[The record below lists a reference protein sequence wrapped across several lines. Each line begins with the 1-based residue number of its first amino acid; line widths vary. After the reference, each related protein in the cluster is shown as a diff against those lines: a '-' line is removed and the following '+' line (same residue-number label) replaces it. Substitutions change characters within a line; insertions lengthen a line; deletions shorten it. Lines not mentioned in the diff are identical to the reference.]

1 MNMNSILIYPQLEFA
16 KVQIPTPPYSI
27 LFIADYL
34 LKRSVDVKI
43 FDLRFDKLSQVFDA
57 ISNKEP
63 EFIGISVMTG
73 PQIRYA
79 LKVCEDIKKKF
90 NNIKIVWGGVHA
102 TILPAQTLQNNNV
115 DFVIRGEGENA
126 YYELV
131 SGKKIS
137 QIKSLSF
144 KKNGKIFHN
153 PSANILTSSELNELS
168 IPWTLINPKLYIRNG
183 NFNMITSRGCPF
195 KCAFCYNTLF
205 NNVWRGWT
213 ANKCIR
219 ELDKCLNFGAKKLTF
234 YDDYFFANSKRI
246 KDLFLYFKEH
256 DIKWKA
262 ELRVNLLDYSLA
274 REAKSHG
281 CTQLYFGAESGSQ
294 RVLNILNK
302 NTSIKDII
310 QSAKIT
316 KAADLSADYSW
327 MVGIPGETK
336 TDVKKTIT
344 LIKKIK
350 EINPESE
357 FSIKILFPYPKTE
370 IQDLARIEG
379 FRPPNNLFGWAK
391 IRRDRAPKYLK
402 YKNQLE
408 TISITSA
415 IVGRKVF
422 EQESIPIFKLIRIL
436 ADFRWNHEFFGFGF
450 ENFYFK
456 IFRDLIDKVMS
467 RRNSF
472 EYDPFAHEFVAINE
486 KQKF

>member
-1 MNMNSILIYPQLEFA
+1 MSSILIYPQLEFA
-16 KVQIPTPPYSI
+16 KIQIPTPPYSI

-34 LKRSVDVKI
+34 LKRNVDVKI
-43 FDLRFDKLSQVFDA
+43 FDLRFDNLSQVFDL

-63 EFIGISVMTG
+63 EYIGISVMTG
-73 PQIRYA
+73 PQIQYA
-79 LKVCEDIKKKF
+79 LKICEAIKKNF
-90 NNIKIVWGGVHA
+90 NNIKIVWGGIHA

-115 DFVIRGEGENA
+115 DFVIRGEGEKA
-126 YYELV
+126 FYELV
-131 SGKKIS
+131 SGKKKS

-144 KKNGKIFHN
+144 KKGKKIFHN
-153 PSANILTSSELNELS
+153 PSANILTNSEINELS
-168 IPWTLINPKLYIRNG
+168 IPWNLINPKLYIRNG
-183 NFNMITSRGCPF
+183 NFNIITSRGCPF

-205 NNVWRGWT
+205 NNVWRGWS
-213 ANKCIR
+213 ADKCIQ
-219 ELDKCLNFGAKKLTF
+219 ELDKCLDFGAKTLTF
-234 YDDYFFANSKRI
+234 YDDFFFANSKRI
-246 KDLFLYFKEH
+246 RDLFSYFKKQ

-262 ELRVNLLDYSLA
+262 ELRVNRLNASLA
-274 REAKSHG
+274 QEAKSHG

-302 NTSIKDII
+302 NTLIKDIL

-336 TDVKKTIT
+336 TDIKKTLN

-357 FSIKILFPYPKTE
+357 FSIKILFPYPETQIYE
-370 IQDLARIEG
+370 LARHAG
-379 FRPPNNLFGWAK
+379 FKPPSNLLDWAR
-391 IRRDRAPKYLK
+391 IRRDRASNYLK
-402 YKNQLE
+402 NKNQLE
-408 TISITSA
+408 TISIMSA
-415 IVGRKVF
+415 IIGRKVF
-422 EQESIPIFKLIRIL
+422 EQEGIPIFKLIRIL

-472 EYDPFAHEFVAINE
+472 EYDPFAHEFVAIKK